1 MADEKYSKKKFGDTY
16 YPITQNQMSNNRF
29 KNFTGDKKF
38 GSREDLNKYHKDL
51 KTKLSK
57 EKVRPSEILKLDK
70 EFKSRMKRAND
81 DLQYKLSNRAG
92 MKEERKKQ
100 KGTIP
105 DTGSAFSTGG
115 QMLKGGQKKLDKN
128 KDGKISGDDF
138 KMMKA
143 KYGKMMK
150 AGKGGG
156 ADIDYRLGT
165 KMQGD
170 YEGKTLTG
178 KAKEFLGTGVKQTK
192 GSISELRKKL
202 LKKLRGAQVGPAE
215 EAALDKMKPSEMK
228 KKLDSMSKAKYGKMM
243 KANKGMEAKSTKGYG
258 AARTSG
264 MGLQDQSLKSGQ
276 NYEITK
282 GGDYIKDLI

>member
-1 MADEKYSKKKFGDTY
+1 MADEKYSKVKFGKTY
-16 YPITQNQMSNNRF
+16 YPITQNDMSSTRF
-29 KNFTGDKKF
+29 KKFTGNKEDKKN
-38 GSREDLNKYHKDL
+38 SVNRDQLDKYHKDL
-51 KTKLSK
+51 KEKLYK
-57 EKVRPSEILKLDK
+57 ENVRPSEIAKLDK
-70 EFKSRMKRAND
+70 EYKARMKRAND

-150 AGKGGG
+150 A
-156 ADIDYRLGT
+156 
-165 KMQGD
+165 
-170 YEGKTLTG
+170 
-178 KAKEFLGTGVKQTK
+178 
-192 GSISELRKKL
+192 
-202 LKKLRGAQVGPAE
+202 
-215 EAALDKMKPSEMK
+215 
-228 KKLDSMSKAKYGKMM
+228 
-243 KANKGMEAKSTKGYG
+243 NKGMEAKSTKGYG

-264 MGLQDQSLKSGQ
+264 MGLQDESLKSGQ

>member
-1 MADEKYSKKKFGDTY
+1 
-16 YPITQNQMSNNRF
+16 
-29 KNFTGDKKF
+29 
-38 GSREDLNKYHKDL
+38 
-51 KTKLSK
+51 
-57 EKVRPSEILKLDK
+57 
-70 EFKSRMKRAND
+70 
-81 DLQYKLSNRAG
+81 
-92 MKEERKKQ
+92 
-100 KGTIP
+100 
-105 DTGSAFSTGG
+105 
-115 QMLKGGQKKLDKN
+115 MLKGGQKKLDKN
-128 KDGKISGDDF
+128 KDGRISGEDF

-202 LKKLRGAQVGPAE
+202 LKKLREAQVGPTE
-215 EAALDKMKPSEMK
+215 EAELGKMTPSEMK
-228 KKLDSMSKAKYGKMM
+228 KKLYSMSKAKHGKMI
-243 KANKGMEAKSTKGYG
+243 KANMGTEVKSTQGYG

-264 MGLQDQSLKSGQ
+264 MGLQD
-276 NYEITK
+276 E
-282 GGDYIKDLI
+282 DLIPGKSMDYYKDIV

>member
-128 KDGKISGDDF
+128 KDGKISGEDF
-138 KMMKA
+138 KMM
-143 KYGKMMK
+143 
-150 AGKGGG
+150 
-156 ADIDYRLGT
+156 
-165 KMQGD
+165 
-170 YEGKTLTG
+170 
-178 KAKEFLGTGVKQTK
+178 
-192 GSISELRKKL
+192 
-202 LKKLRGAQVGPAE
+202 
-215 EAALDKMKPSEMK
+215 
-228 KKLDSMSKAKYGKMM
+228 KAKYGKMM

-264 MGLQDQSLKSGQ
+264 MGLQDESLKSGQ

>member
-1 MADEKYSKKKFGDTY
+1 
-16 YPITQNQMSNNRF
+16 
-29 KNFTGDKKF
+29 
-38 GSREDLNKYHKDL
+38 
-51 KTKLSK
+51 
-57 EKVRPSEILKLDK
+57 
-70 EFKSRMKRAND
+70 MKRAND

-150 AGKGGG
+150 A
-156 ADIDYRLGT
+156 
-165 KMQGD
+165 
-170 YEGKTLTG
+170 
-178 KAKEFLGTGVKQTK
+178 
-192 GSISELRKKL
+192 
-202 LKKLRGAQVGPAE
+202 
-215 EAALDKMKPSEMK
+215 
-228 KKLDSMSKAKYGKMM
+228 
-243 KANKGMEAKSTKGYG
+243 NKGMEAKSTKGYG

>member
-1 MADEKYSKKKFGDTY
+1 MADEKYSKQKFREEY

-38 GSREDLNKYHKDL
+38 GSRDDLDKYHKEL

-57 EKVRPSEILKLDK
+57 KKVRPSEILKLDK
-70 EFKSRMKRAND
+70 EYKARMKRANE
-81 DLQYKLSNRAG
+81 DLQEKLANRSG
-92 MKEERKKQ
+92 MKEARKKQ
-100 KGTIP
+100 KDTIP
-105 DTGSAFSTGG
+105 DTGSKFSTGG

-143 KYGKMMK
+143 KSGKMTSTSTK
-150 AGKGGG
+150 GNIRHGKLKSQEELKKITDSKEYKNSGY
-156 ADIDYRLGT
+156 DKKT
-165 KMQGD
+165 KMLNVA
-170 YEGKTLTG
+170 T
-178 KAKEFLGTGVKQTK
+178 
-192 GSISELRKKL
+192 
-202 LKKLRGAQVGPAE
+202 
-215 EAALDKMKPSEMK
+215 
-228 KKLDSMSKAKYGKMM
+228 AKYGKMM

>member
-192 GSISELRKKL
+192 GSISELRKKV
-202 LKKLRGAQVGPAE
+202 LKKLSGSQVSDK
-215 EAALDKMKPSEMK
+215 EAKEIIKSLP
-228 KKLDSMSKAKYGKMM
+228 KAKYGKMM

>member
-1 MADEKYSKKKFGDTY
+1 MADKKFSKTTFGKTY
-16 YPITQNQMSNNRF
+16 YPITQNDMSSTRF
-29 KNFTGDKKF
+29 KKFTGNKEDKKN
-38 GSREDLNKYHKDL
+38 SVNRDQLDKYHKDL
-51 KTKLSK
+51 KEKLYK
-57 EKVRPSEILKLDK
+57 EKVRPSEIAKLDK
-70 EFKSRMKRAND
+70 EYKARMKRAND

-92 MKEERKKQ
+92 MKEARKKQ
-100 KGTIP
+100 KNTIP

-143 KYGKMMK
+143 K
-150 AGKGGG
+150 
-156 ADIDYRLGT
+156 
-165 KMQGD
+165 
-170 YEGKTLTG
+170 
-178 KAKEFLGTGVKQTK
+178 
-192 GSISELRKKL
+192 S
-202 LKKLRGAQVGPAE
+202 
-215 EAALDKMKPSEMK
+215 
-228 KKLDSMSKAKYGKMM
+228 GKMM

-264 MGLQDQSLKSGQ
+264 MGLQDESLKSGQ